1 MIFTPYSYYS
11 LLQPTSH
18 YWFGPKRVRLNHK
31 TRVCLCATHREA
43 QSVAGWSCRF
53 LPTPSDSA
61 TTLMPASDSCCCGPM
76 PDSISSWG
84 LATVPLHSSSSP
96 PGASSAAGTG
106 GRQDTTHM
114 GQLAAGIVWL
124 RPVCLSSHGYSVHHT
139 HKAWADC
146 DGEQAEPVFQ
156 HRGRA
161 DPMPHRLCAEADIQ
175 LHAVCQRS
183 REGLN
188 MVSLTS
194 TPHLTDGCLRAHQ
207 RHTPHPR
214 RACRCCC
221 SLWPAV
227 WREHL

>member
-18 YWFGPKRVRLNHK
+18 YWFGPKRVCLNHK

-96 PGASSAAGTG
+96 PGASSAAVTG

-146 DGEQAEPVFQ
+146 DGVSKPSLCSSTGDERIQCHTDCVLRLAYNFMLYASAAE
-156 HRGRA
+156 RG
-161 DPMPHRLCAEADIQ
+161 
-175 LHAVCQRS
+175 
-183 REGLN
+183 
-188 MVSLTS
+188 
-194 TPHLTDGCLRAHQ
+194 
-207 RHTPHPR
+207 
-214 RACRCCC
+214 
-221 SLWPAV
+221 
-227 WREHL
+227 